1 MEASASGRL
10 LFETVTRPDEKRM
23 MATGILWIAHA
34 MPTPSIDPTF
44 RQVDAG
50 RFLIESRSERIGT
63 ARSEA
68 ERIDGQVWA
77 IARHCV
83 RGPVDIAPPI
93 DGPTTAFDDEALLR
107 ADAQRARRLG
117 FGGKLCIHPRQV
129 AVVNACFT
137 PSADEVAWARGVVDA
152 DAGAGGAAVAVDGK
166 MVDRPV
172 VLRAQSILA
181 DVAVRQE

>member
-1 MEASASGRL
+1 MCRNSLHE
-10 LFETVTRPDEKRM
+10 
-23 MATGILWIAHA
+23 
-34 MPTPSIDPTF
+34 
-44 RQVDAG
+44 
-50 RFLIESRSERIGT
+50 
-63 ARSEA
+63 
-68 ERIDGQVWA
+68 
-77 IARHCV
+77 
-83 RGPVDIAPPI
+83 
-93 DGPTTAFDDEALLR
+93 LLR